1 MKYRMTGLRRFSTWG
16 CAPVLAA
23 LLCAAPALAQP
34 SGAEAAHDPDAGRL
48 GAWGLIALGAAV
60 IVVFFG
66 AGRSGGDKETSGET
80 SDKPGTGTNIPMLGR
95 LQQRIEQETS
105 GWRRYQWPVIGLIFI
120 VIGVLMLY
128 RGA

>member
-1 MKYRMTGLRRFSTWG
+1 MKYPTARLRRFSTWG
-16 CAPVLAA
+16 CAAVLVA

-34 SGAEAAHDPDAGRL
+34 HGAEAAQDPDAGRF

-60 IVVFFG
+60 FVVFFG
-66 AGRSGGDKETSGET
+66 AGRSRGTKESDEKRD
-80 SDKPGTGTNIPMLGR
+80 DKPGTGANIPMLGR

-105 GWRRYQWPVIGLIFI
+105 GWRRYQWPVIGLIF
-120 VIGVLMLY
+120 VAIGVLMLF